1 MILIYVNKY
10 LNLGIVFIV
19 INVEKVVKM
28 AVQKQVETKWI
39 KIVQKFQLVE
49 SWIKFTSNN
58 WKTIFLHEFLQII
71 YTSFCTKNFAI
82 LQIGKSNYT
91 QFPHTTTK
99 TTTNLYIEKN

>member
-1 MILIYVNKY
+1 M
-10 LNLGIVFIV
+10 
-19 INVEKVVKM
+19 KM
-28 AVQKQVETKWI
+28 AIQKQVETKWI

-91 QFPHTTTK
+91 QFPQTTTK